1 MHAVTLW
8 DLRHRGHVNRLL
20 AAHGGLSRP
29 HVPVVN
35 MCLKVTLGE
44 VGALA
49 PWHNTAHVEGP
60 TLALLN
66 ALNWVCAVVQRE
78 AKKDREKKN

>member
-1 MHAVTLW
+1 M
-8 DLRHRGHVNRLL
+8 NRLL
-20 AAHGGLSRP
+20 AAHGGLGRP

-35 MCLKVTLGE
+35 MRLKVTLGE

-49 PWHNTAHVEGP
+49 PGHHTAHVEGP

-78 AKKDREKKN
+78 AKKKTQTNTDFCGKQDRI